1 MVSPFPQKLEGSL
14 QIGNNST
21 CLASTSVCARHFL
34 CIALV
39 LPGTGWCCRG
49 FCDPLGL
56 PDFQMGDTQVHV
68 VLTAFACQLLVS
80 GEMGLSHRPS
90 LPFFQKGLSLHVTPE
105 PQMGMGV
112 YSEVEHQSVKPQA
125 AQKRL
130 SAHRGS
136 AVGGKRRDAAEGEA
150 QPSLQPL
157 NEATVSANSSF
168 LCMGWGWSGS
178 PCLPH
183 GDAVEASTK
192 GDHPVRVY
200 QVCLPVVISSPG
212 PVHQVRPGSPAQ
224 N

>member
-1 MVSPFPQKLEGSL
+1 MWCSRPLP
-14 QIGNNST
+14 
-21 CLASTSVCARHFL
+21 ASSWFL
-34 CIALV
+34 V
-39 LPGTGWCCRG
+39 RW
-49 FCDPLGL
+49 
-56 PDFQMGDTQVHV
+56 
-68 VLTAFACQLLVS
+68 
-80 GEMGLSHRPS
+80 PS

-200 QVCLPVVISSPG
+200 QVCLPVVSHPLAPCTKSGLGPQLRINFPTTTTWLRCLRVGVGAPGFSPLVLCPFG
-212 PVHQVRPGSPAQ
+212 
-224 N
+224 